1 MGDTDKMKPML
12 SASRMKTVE
21 ACSWLYWCNYHLNL
35 PQTTNDGAIRGSICH
50 LIFELL
56 LEKKHKKHF
65 NIIKKAGRIDA
76 SKAIERLVNKHLNH
90 YKANNEE
97 NYEMINDM
105 VLVGLNDDFFCKG
118 AKLLDPEYEFVLK
131 NKDPEYVVRG
141 FIDKAAK
148 YTKDKKIII
157 TDYKSSKQKFSGDDL
172 SANLQAMIY
181 SLVAL
186 KTWPK
191 LKPIIHFC
199 FLRFP
204 SEPIQQLEFSEEEL
218 SGLEHYLS
226 HDYKIINE
234 FDEKSATTNFAA
246 DQPYPAKGEG
256 FKGALNCGYAKYKG
270 QLKKD
275 GSLMWH
281 CPYKFDF
288 EYYELLGKD
297 GHQLKTAFTK
307 KELKAK
313 KGQKIIKKKYEG
325 CPRHTKS
332 DFGF

>member
-21 ACSWLYWCNYHLNL
+21 AGSWLYWCNYHLNL
-35 PQTTNDGAIRGSICH
+35 PQTTNDGAIRVSICH

-65 NIIKKAGRIDA
+65 NTIKKAGRIDA

-148 YTKDKKIII
+148 YIKDKKIII

-226 HDYKIINE
+226 HVYKIINE

>member
-21 ACSWLYWCNYHLNL
+21 ACSWVYWCKYHLNL

-90 YKANNEE
+90 YQTNNEE

-105 VLVGLNDDFFCKG
+105 VLVGLNNDFFCKG
-118 AKLLDPEYEFVLK
+118 AKLLDPEYEFILE

-148 YTKDKKIII
+148 YIKDKKIII

-226 HDYKIINE
+226 HVYKIINE

-288 EYYELLGKD
+288 EYYELLDKD

-325 CPRHTKS
+325 CPRHTNN